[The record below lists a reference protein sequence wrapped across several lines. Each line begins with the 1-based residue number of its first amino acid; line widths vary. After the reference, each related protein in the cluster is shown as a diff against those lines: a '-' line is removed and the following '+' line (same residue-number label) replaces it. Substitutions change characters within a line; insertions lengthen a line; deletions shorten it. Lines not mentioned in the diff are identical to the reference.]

1 MKAVGEIPNYMM
13 KFEALFAGAGNLKNV
28 QTREDR
34 NLPVE
39 WTVENAPPPHLQVI
53 KEKGPFNRARFD
65 LHIYV
70 ERNPK
75 FYIVNVCLFV
85 WFFTQGTGVAFTRC
99 AGTFETP
106 DKKVDCLLTLLLT
119 TVAYKIVLSGWLP
132 VKPYLTTLDW
142 YLLSCFFFQMLVV
155 LYIAFEDFWDEKAS
169 SILHEDSLIWKYG
182 YNFGAVW
189 VYALLF
195 LLHVILITMV
205 YSDCNQWILRRE
217 SWQEV
222 YQKKQVWPP
231 NTSLKAALKGP
242 GPDPRAGQ
250 PELHEMEQSGS
261 EGSEVE
267 EETGGYCKLQ
277 CT

>member
-13 KFEALFAGAGNLKNV
+13 KFETLFAGAGSLKNV

-34 NLPVE
+34 NLPVQ
-39 WTVENAPPPHLQVI
+39 WTVENAPPPQLQVI

-85 WFFTQGTGVAFTRC
+85 WLFTQGTGVAFS
-99 AGTFETP
+99 AGTFGTRHE
-106 DKKVDCLLTLLLT
+106 KLNCLLTLLLT
-119 TVAYKIVLSGWLP
+119 TVAYKIILAGWLP

-142 YLLSCFFFQMLVV
+142 YLLLCFFFQMLVV
-155 LYIAFEDFWDEKAS
+155 LYVSFEDFWDERAS
-169 SILHEDSLIWKYG
+169 SILEEDNLIWKYG
-182 YNFGAVW
+182 YNFGAAW
-189 VYALLF
+189 VYAFLF
-195 LLHVILITMV
+195 LLHVALVTMI
-205 YSDCNQWILRRE
+205 YSDCNRWILRRE

-222 YQKKQVWPP
+222 YQKKHVWPP
-231 NTSLKAALKGP
+231 HTSLKDALKGQ
-242 GPDPRAGQ
+242 GPDPRAGR
-250 PELHEMEQSGS
+250 PELELHEESGS
-261 EGSEVE
+261 EGSEE
-267 EETGGYCKLQ
+267 DSEGACKLQ